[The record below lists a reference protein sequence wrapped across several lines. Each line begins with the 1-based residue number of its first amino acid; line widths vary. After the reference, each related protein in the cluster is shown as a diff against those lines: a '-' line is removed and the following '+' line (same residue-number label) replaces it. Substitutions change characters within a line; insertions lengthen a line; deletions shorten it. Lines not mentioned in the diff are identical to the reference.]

1 MAIRTTV
8 AALLALIALAGCNM
22 LRLGYGQI
30 DVYAAWQADSYFGL
44 DQAQRQ
50 EFNKRFGRLHEW
62 HRHNQLPEYAAF
74 LAATKERI
82 HRGPTNDDVRWVTE
96 GVMSRYR
103 VLARHSAD
111 DMAAMLMTVT
121 PAQIETLKQ
130 RWEKDNRRFAADYR
144 LKEGVEEQRRATAR
158 RALERIRDWTG
169 TLSAEQE
176 EKITALAS
184 ELPMNQRLRQE
195 DRMRR
200 QREFLQ
206 LMAQRDDPRQFAE
219 RVRNFMTG
227 WEQGRNP
234 EYQRLWEQWARKQAE
249 FYVAVYRMLTPQQ
262 RAEVERRIQNY
273 IDDFTRLAQ
282 RPAGATPAGAHQPGC
297 CGDMKSK

>member
-1 MAIRTTV
+1 MRTTI

-30 DVYAAWQADSYFGL
+30 DVYAAWQADAYFGL

-50 EFNKRFGRLHEW
+50 EFNKRFDRLHEW

-74 LAATKERI
+74 LAAMKERI
-82 HRGPTNDDVRWVTE
+82 QRGPTNDDARWVTE

-103 VLARHSAD
+103 ALVKYASD

-121 PAQIETLKQ
+121 PAQLETLKQ
-130 RWEKDNRRFAADYR
+130 RWEKDNRRFASEHK
-144 LKEGVEEQRRATAR
+144 LKEGAEAQRRAAAR
-158 RALERIRDWTG
+158 RALERIREWTG
-169 TLSAEQE
+169 NLSVEQE
-176 EKITALAS
+176 DKIAVLAA
-184 ELPMNQRLRQE
+184 ELPMNHHLRHE

-206 LMAQRDDPRQFAE
+206 LMAQREDPRKFAE
-219 RVRNFMTG
+219 RLRQFMTS
-227 WEQGRNP
+227 WEQGRDP

-262 RAEVERRIQNY
+262 RAAVERRIQNY

-282 RPAGATPAGAHQPGC
+282 RPAGAAPASAHQPGC
-297 CGDMKSK
+297 CGDMKAK

>member
-1 MAIRTTV
+1 MKIRITV

-30 DVYAAWQADSYFGL
+30 DVYAAWQADAYFGL

-50 EFNKRFGRLHEW
+50 EFDKRFDRLHEW

-82 HRGPTNDDVRWVTE
+82 HKGPTNDDVRWVME

-103 VLARHSAD
+103 VLVRHSAD

-121 PAQIETLKQ
+121 PTQLETLKQ
-130 RWEKDNRRFAADYR
+130 RWEKDNRRFASEYK
-144 LKEGVEEQRRATAR
+144 LKEGAEEQRRAAAR

-169 TLSAEQE
+169 NLSTEQE
-176 EKITALAS
+176 EKITVLAG
-184 ELPMNQRLRQE
+184 ELPMNHRLRHE

-200 QREFLQ
+200 QREFVQ
-206 LMAQRDDPRQFAE
+206 LMAQRDDPRKFAE
-219 RVRNFMTG
+219 RLRQFMTG
-227 WEQGRNP
+227 WEQGRDP
-234 EYQRLWEQWARKQAE
+234 EYQRLWEQWTRKQAE

-262 RAEVERRIQNY
+262 RAAVERRIQNY
-273 IDDFTRLAQ
+273 IDDFTRLAGQ
-282 RPAGATPAGAHQPGC
+282 PAAARTKDVSTAPR
-297 CGDMKSK
+297 DTK

>member
-30 DVYAAWQADSYFGL
+30 DVYAAWQADAYFGL

-50 EFNKRFGRLHEW
+50 EFNKRFDRLHEW
-62 HRHNQLPEYAAF
+62 HRHNQLSEYAAF

-82 HRGPTNDDVRWVTE
+82 HRGPTNDDVSWVTE

-103 VLARHSAD
+103 VLVRHAAD

-144 LKEGVEEQRRATAR
+144 LKEGVEEQRRAAAR

-176 EKITALAS
+176 EKITVLAGA
-184 ELPMNQRLRQE
+184 LPMNQRLRHE
-195 DRMRR
+195 DRVRR

-206 LMAQRDDPRQFAE
+206 LMAQRDDDPRKFAE
-219 RVRNFMTG
+219 RLRQFMTT
-227 WEQGRNP
+227 WEQGRDP

-262 RAEVERRIQNY
+262 RAAVERRIQNY

-282 RPAGATPAGAHQPGC
+282 QPATQPVGA
-297 CGDMKSK
+297 K

>member
-1 MAIRTTV
+1 MGYKTL
-8 AALLALIALAGCNM
+8 AAAVLALGVLTGCNM

-30 DVYAAWQADSYFGL
+30 DVYAAWQADAYFGL

-50 EFNKRFGRLHEW
+50 EFNKRFDRLHEW

-74 LAATKERI
+74 LASTKERI

-103 VLARHSAD
+103 VLVRHAAD

-130 RWEKDNRRFAADYR
+130 RWEKDNRRFASDYR
-144 LKEGVEEQRRATAR
+144 LKEGVEEQRRAAAR

-169 TLSAEQE
+169 TLSSEQE
-176 EKITALAS
+176 EKITVLAG
-184 ELPMNQRLRQE
+184 ELPMNQRLRHE
-195 DRMRR
+195 DRVRR
-200 QREFLQ
+200 QGEFLQ
-206 LMAQRDDPRQFAE
+206 LMAQRDDPRKFAE
-219 RVRNFMTG
+219 RLRQFMTS
-227 WEQGRNP
+227 WEQGRDP
-234 EYQRLWEQWARKQAE
+234 EYQRLWEQWARKQSE

-262 RAEVERRIQNY
+262 RVAVERRIQTY

-282 RPAGATPAGAHQPGC
+282 QPATQPT
-297 CGDMKSK
+297 KLQ